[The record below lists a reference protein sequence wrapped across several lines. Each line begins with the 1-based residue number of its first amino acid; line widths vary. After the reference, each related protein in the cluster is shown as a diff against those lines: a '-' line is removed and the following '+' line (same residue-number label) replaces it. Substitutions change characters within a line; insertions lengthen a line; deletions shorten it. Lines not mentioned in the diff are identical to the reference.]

1 MESSGWTMGLPAK
14 IRKTVESMDS
24 TSIPATEF
32 RQIMGQ
38 FATGVTIIT
47 TRDGHGTPQGL
58 TINSFASLSLDP
70 PLVMWSLR
78 LNSTSLAAFR
88 GASHF
93 AINILSAEQEDTS
106 KVFARP
112 GDRFAGIDW
121 QAGDSGVPL
130 LKGSLAWIEC
140 ERFAE
145 YPGGDHVIFVG
156 RVVRARHFEGAP
168 LLYWRGAYFP
178 AGDKA

>member
-1 MESSGWTMGLPAK
+1 MTNSGWTMGLPAK
-14 IRKTVESMDS
+14 IRKTDDGMDS

-32 RQIMGQ
+32 RQVMGQ

-47 TRDGHGTPQGL
+47 TRDGHGAPQGL

-106 KVFARP
+106 KVFARA
-112 GDRFAGIDW
+112 GDRFACTGW
-121 QAGDSGVPL
+121 QAGEQGSPL
-130 LKGSLAWIEC
+130 INGSLAWIEC
-140 ERFAE
+140 ERVAE
-145 YPGGDHVIFVG
+145 HPGGDHVIFVG
-156 RVVRARHFEGAP
+156 RVLRARHFEGMP
-168 LLYWRGAYFP
+168 LLYWRGSYFP

>member
-47 TRDGHGTPQGL
+47 TRDGLGTPQGL

-121 QAGDSGVPL
+121 QASDSGVPL

-156 RVVRARHFEGAP
+156 RVLRARHFEGAP